1 MSLKVGLLG
10 ALVSHRVLTCYE
22 PYIEDTD
29 DIVSEVAQTQ
39 LVLVYF
45 SASSSRMFVPS
56 SRRAGGLVIY
66 ANDLLEQGQGRVSD
80 NILSCLL
87 ILIFF
92 STIVVA
98 VVVVVLSTFN
108 DSELAKFTEIAAP
121 MLRTLSMKSSFD
133 GIFRSSLCTDDSPLS
148 TASHKTLPDEGQG
161 VGLDHGDG
169 TDDGSDFDEDSELR
183 RLFNRVWIA
192 SLIDTPSA
200 KKKRKRRKIRPL
212 KKDALQI
219 A

>member
-1 MSLKVGLLG
+1 MLG

-45 SASSSRMFVPS
+45 SASSSVCDHQ
-56 SRRAGGLVIY
+56 RAGGLVIY

-98 VVVVVLSTFN
+98 IVVVVLSTFN
-108 DSELAKFTEIAAP
+108 DTELARFSEIAAP
-121 MLRTLSMKSSFD
+121 MLKTLSIKSSFD
-133 GIFRSSLCTDDSPLS
+133 GIFRSSSCTEESPLS
-148 TASHKTLPDEGQG
+148 TASRKSLPDEDAA
-161 VGLDHGDG
+161 VETGLDHGDG
-169 TDDGSDFDEDSELR
+169 TESDAEEDDSELR
-183 RLFNRVWIA
+183 RLFNRVWVA
-192 SLIDTPSA
+192 SFIKDTPTA
-200 KKKRKRRKIRPL
+200 KKKRKRPKIRPSQNNEL
-212 KKDALQI
+212 A
-219 A
+219 